1 MSTVTPK
8 TITAAP
14 MCSPNY
20 EILRKTDSNPGPKYL
35 KSSDLQEDGAV
46 VLAPARVLGWEGV
59 LHAPTSG
66 AM

>member
-1 MSTVTPK
+1 
-8 TITAAP
+8 